1 MRVQV
6 CFGEWYAV
14 SVFLCVCVCL
24 LVASGWVATERS
36 LLARQARGRAML
48 GWRWKEAL
56 PGRGDDD
63 SKCGGPLKSKQ
74 SRSDGESGGKEWW
87 VTTNSAGGG
96 VREGGGGGGG
106 DGSGGGEGGMEKG
119 KTTTWDDSSS
129 SRVVMQRRRRMCG
142 DGRGADART
151 HARTL
156 RYRILLARC
165 LASAERE

>member
-1 MRVQV
+1 
-6 CFGEWYAV
+6 
-14 SVFLCVCVCL
+14 
-24 LVASGWVATERS
+24 
-36 LLARQARGRAML
+36 ML

-74 SRSDGESGGKEWW
+74 SRSDGGSGGKEWW

-129 SRVVMQRRRRMCG
+129 SSRVVMQRRRRMCG

-151 HARTL
+151 HATL
-156 RYRILLARC
+156 QYTSRALPRFRRERM
-165 LASAERE
+165 SACQSALSVTQAFLSLIAMADDVACCKCSS